1 MNYWYVNLLGLLFFI
16 FPCSGNAQSRT
27 SLQDEVIKEWN
38 NYSLEGATVESILKQ
53 RAAVEK
59 MILARDKKDEMA
71 RLVNQVKAIN
81 LVADYYRQHRDAGVN
96 KSALRKVLKGVRFD
110 SREFLALPNLERNI
124 NTYFNVKALAD
135 GYEASRILGDKR
147 DELEYEKYKQILE
160 TRNSDLI
167 LSYFAGIRSDFI
179 LNYTEALKK
188 ARPLFELYMPEG
200 ELRQLVMDLYAA
212 KERLSSGKDAPLF
225 TLIDYKR
232 QEHSLQDFRG
242 KILIIDV
249 WATWCGGC
257 IRKLPYFMKVAEKYK
272 DRADVEFITISIDE
286 EGKFN
291 HWKYSLPRYKLL
303 GVKNLIAFPKSTPFQ
318 DDYDIH
324 GIPRYIIID
333 KDGKIIDTDVPGP
346 GDGFEEFVDKLLG
359 SSI

>member
-38 NYSLEGATVESILKQ
+38 TYSLEGATVESILKQ

-71 RLVNQVKAIN
+71 RLANQVKAIN

-160 TRNSDLI
+160 SRNSDLI
-167 LSYFAGIRSDFI
+167 LSYFAGI
-179 LNYTEALKK
+179 
-188 ARPLFELYMPEG
+188 LF
-200 ELRQLVMDLYAA
+200 
-212 KERLSSGKDAPLF
+212 S
-225 TLIDYKR
+225 T
-232 QEHSLQDFRG
+232 
-242 KILIIDV
+242 
-249 WATWCGGC
+249 T
-257 IRKLPYFMKVAEKYK
+257 RK
-272 DRADVEFITISIDE
+272 
-286 EGKFN
+286 
-291 HWKYSLPRYKLL
+291 H
-303 GVKNLIAFPKSTPFQ
+303 
-318 DDYDIH
+318 
-324 GIPRYIIID
+324 
-333 KDGKIIDTDVPGP
+333 
-346 GDGFEEFVDKLLG
+346 
-359 SSI
+359 